1 MILVAATAY
10 NEIKYIKHFVDFYR
24 KQNCEV
30 LILDN
35 YSTDGTYEWLLKN
48 NVKTGRVDTGGT
60 FHLGMLQA
68 ALVDRIN
75 RIRPEWLVYCGIDL
89 FYYFE
94 GSIEDEIRKAKAK
107 ECQIIEVDHLD
118 GYNTGEPFQMPFQNT
133 YFYVKI
139 CKNPLQM
146 IARWHPKF
154 RFAGDRIF
162 LSNEAKVH
170 KSTGFVINYGMCKS
184 REEREET
191 YKRRIKA
198 WEIGE
203 LRGHGTHYK
212 PAHERQWIWDKK
224 ELLDI
229 RTTRYYDLMR

>member
-1 MILVAATAY
+1 MILAVATAY
-10 NEIKYIKHFVDFYR
+10 NEIKYIKHFVNFYR

-154 RFAGDRIF
+154 RFAGDRIY

-170 KSTGFVINYGMCKS
+170 KSTGFVINYGMC
-184 REEREET
+184 
-191 YKRRIKA
+191 
-198 WEIGE
+198 
-203 LRGHGTHYK
+203 
-212 PAHERQWIWDKK
+212 
-224 ELLDI
+224 
-229 RTTRYYDLMR
+229 

>member
-1 MILVAATAY
+1 
-10 NEIKYIKHFVDFYR
+10 
-24 KQNCEV
+24 
-30 LILDN
+30 
-35 YSTDGTYEWLLKN
+35 
-48 NVKTGRVDTGGT
+48 
-60 FHLGMLQA
+60 
-68 ALVDRIN
+68 
-75 RIRPEWLVYCGIDL
+75 
-89 FYYFE
+89 
-94 GSIEDEIRKAKAK
+94 
-107 ECQIIEVDHLD
+107 
-118 GYNTGEPFQMPFQNT
+118 
-133 YFYVKI
+133 
-139 CKNPLQM
+139 M
-146 IARWHPKF
+146 IARWTPRF
-154 RFAGDRIF
+154 RFAGDRIY